1 MGLVNAR
8 FSLGVLDV
16 GVLHNTLEIA
26 PRLEEIGYSR
36 YWVSEHHG
44 EGYIPTPAIAA
55 TLLIGMTSTI
65 RIGVAGVLL
74 RYQSPL
80 AVAQTYRTLQ
90 WLSNGRVDL
99 GVARGISHRPQLEAA
114 LLDGRADLTP
124 EGFGDKVRSVQALV
138 TGRVPPEHPMFGG
151 PVEPSLDPELGPPP
165 LWVLANSKGAGIFA
179 AKNGLNLSY
188 HNYYGKDGA
197 ESIKAYVGEF
207 KPSPELAAP
216 YWNVCIDA
224 FVAETEAEARSRRV
238 IPGTRDDSKERPNDF
253 FVGTPAQFE
262 DYLGGISQKYQTRNI
277 ILSSLR
283 GPHDVNRQFE
293 SYERAMQCA
302 KKLWA

>member
-1 MGLVNAR
+1 MSKA

-16 GVLHNTLEIA
+16 GVLENTIA
-26 PRLEEIGYSR
+26 IVPRLEALGFAR

-44 EGYIPTPAIAA
+44 EGYIPTPGVAA
-55 TLLIGMTSTI
+55 TLIIGMTTNI

-74 RYQSPL
+74 RYQSAL

-114 LLDGRADLTP
+114 LLDGRPDLTA
-124 EGFGDKVRSVQALV
+124 EAFGDKVRSVQALV
-138 TGRVPPEHPMFGG
+138 TGRIPAEHPMFGA

-165 LWVLANSKGAGIFA
+165 LWVLANSKGAGLFA

-188 HNYYGKDGA
+188 HNYYGQDGDEA
-197 ESIKAYVGEF
+197 IKAYIGEF

-216 YWNVCIDA
+216 NWNVCIDA
-224 FVAETEAEARSRRV
+224 FVADSEAEARARRV
-238 IPGTRDDSKERPNDF
+238 IDGTRDAGTAPPNDF
-253 FVGTPAQFE
+253 FAGTPAQFD
-262 DYLGGISQKYQTRNI
+262 DYLGRIAQKYQTRHV

-283 GPHDVNRQFE
+283 GPHDVELQFA
-293 SYERAMQCA
+293 SYERAMRCA
-302 KKLWA
+302 QKLWA